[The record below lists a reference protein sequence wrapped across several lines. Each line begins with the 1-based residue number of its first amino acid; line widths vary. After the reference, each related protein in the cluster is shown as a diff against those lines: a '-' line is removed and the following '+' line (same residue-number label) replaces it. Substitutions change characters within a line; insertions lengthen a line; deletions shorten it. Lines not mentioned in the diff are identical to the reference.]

1 MKKKEKISKKG
12 WLLVIFFGTFLLSAV
27 FNMLS
32 TNLVENIDNIIISVV
47 ILIIV
52 MAIGILFDII
62 GTAVTAAEE
71 VPFHSMASAKKKG
84 AKESLNLI
92 KNSDRVANV
101 CNDVIGDICGV
112 LSGAMGALISASIVD
127 KTTVLSFAVVTLLV
141 TATITAVTVFLKG
154 VFKEIAI
161 NNCNKIIEVLGK
173 VVHVFHKA
181 K

>member
-1 MKKKEKISKKG
+1 MKKKEKISRNR
-12 WLLVIFFGTFLLSAV
+12 WLLIIFFGTFLLSAI

-32 TNLVENIDNIIISVV
+32 TNLVENIDSIVISVI

-52 MAIGILFDII
+52 MAIGIVFDII

-112 LSGAMGALISASIVD
+112 LSGAMGALISASISG
-127 KTTVLSFAVVTLLV
+127 KTSSLSFAIITLLV
-141 TATITAVTVFLKG
+141 TATITAFTVLIKG
-154 VFKEIAI
+154 LFKEVAI
-161 NNCNKIIEVLGK
+161 NNCNKIIEVIGRIIS
-173 VVHVFHKA
+173 VFHKA